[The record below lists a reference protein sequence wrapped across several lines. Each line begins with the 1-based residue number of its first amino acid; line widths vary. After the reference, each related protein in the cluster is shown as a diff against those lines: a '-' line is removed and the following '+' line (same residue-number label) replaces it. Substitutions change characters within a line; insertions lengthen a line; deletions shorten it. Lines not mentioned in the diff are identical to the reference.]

1 MRTQKE
7 EQVLIDKIVNLLIKY
22 EDKILSL
29 ATNQYHNF
37 NTDDDIDLIQ
47 AKLNLFYGN
56 QVLENKT
63 TLKELEITLANI

>member
-22 EDKILSL
+22 EDNIQAL
-29 ATNQYHNF
+29 ANNQYHNF
-37 NTDDDIDLIQ
+37 NTDDDMDLIQ